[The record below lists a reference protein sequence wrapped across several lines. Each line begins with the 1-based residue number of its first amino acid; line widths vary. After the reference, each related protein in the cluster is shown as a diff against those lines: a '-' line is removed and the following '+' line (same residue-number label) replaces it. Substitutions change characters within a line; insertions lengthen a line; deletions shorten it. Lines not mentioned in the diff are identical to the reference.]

1 MLPLTALC
9 VAYSTGTTHRL
20 SPGSESHSKV
30 QLRTYRASS
39 ADYFRNERIGPSYRV
54 CPMYAYTEI
63 PTRAKMASLSTTN
76 PCRQRLE
83 RYRRRFE
90 ARDAARWTGAII
102 ATAML
107 EKIVPTDLG
116 LVKYGTSLDG
126 SA

>member
-1 MLPLTALC
+1 
-9 VAYSTGTTHRL
+9 
-20 SPGSESHSKV
+20 
-30 QLRTYRASS
+30 
-39 ADYFRNERIGPSYRV
+39 
-54 CPMYAYTEI
+54 MYAYTEI